1 MICTKLISYIYYYIQ
16 LMLMK
21 IRNTK
26 SVFVSSMIAI
36 LVLGLVGIGSF
47 VVISPSFAQVNDT
60 NTNNNNSNVEYSTVL
75 SGDQEV
81 PPVNTQATGIADF
94 SPSNDG
100 DSMDYTIT
108 ATDIEAVTAG
118 HIHFGIEGQNG
129 PVAVT
134 LFEFDSPQNEVSESG
149 TIIADDLSG
158 PLEGMQISDLVDTFN
173 DGNAYANIHTEQ
185 NPNGEIRGQIISE
198 ELQENTEEQ

>member
-1 MICTKLISYIYYYIQ
+1 
-16 LMLMK
+16 MK
-21 IRNTK
+21 IRKTK
-26 SVFVSSMIAI
+26 SVFVSSIIAM

-47 VVISPSFAQVNDT
+47 VIISPSFAQVNDT
-60 NTNNNNSNVEYSTVL
+60 NTNNNNNNNNNNDNVEYSTVL

-94 SPSNDG
+94 SLSNDG
-100 DSMDYTIT
+100 DSIDYTIT

-129 PVAVT
+129 PVVVT
-134 LFEFDSPQNEVSESG
+134 LFEFDLPQNEVSESG
-149 TIIADDLSG
+149 TISADDLSG
-158 PLEGMQISDLVDTFN
+158 PLEGMHISDLVDTLN

-198 ELQENTEEQ
+198 ELQEDTEEQ

>member
-1 MICTKLISYIYYYIQ
+1 MN
-16 LMLMK
+16 

-26 SVFVSSMIAI
+26 PLFVSSIIAV
-36 LVLGLVGIGSF
+36 LVLGLYGLGSSIA
-47 VVISPSFAQVNDT
+47 ISQSFAQANDT
-60 NTNNNNSNVEYSTVL
+60 NTNTNTNTNNNDNNNGNDDNNDSSNVQYSTVL

-81 PPVNTQATGIADF
+81 PPVNTQATGIVDF

-100 DSMDYTIT
+100 DSIDYTIT
-108 ATDIEAVTAG
+108 ATDIEEVTAG

-129 PVAVT
+129 SVVAT

-149 TIIADDLSG
+149 TINSDDLSG
-158 PLEGMQISDLVDTFN
+158 PLEGMQISDLVDAFN
-173 DGNAYANIHTEQ
+173 DGNAYANVHTQQ

-198 ELQENTEEQ
+198 ELQEDTEEQ

>member
-1 MICTKLISYIYYYIQ
+1 MN
-16 LMLMK
+16 

-26 SVFVSSMIAI
+26 PLLVSSIIAL
-36 LVLGLVGIGSF
+36 LVLGIFGLGSS
-47 VVISPSFAQVNDT
+47 VTISQSFAQANDT
-60 NTNNNNSNVEYSTVL
+60 KTNNNNNNNNNGNDDNNDSSNVQYSTVL

-100 DSMDYTIT
+100 DSIDYTIT
-108 ATDIEAVTAG
+108 ATDIEAATAG

-129 PVAVT
+129 SVVAT
-134 LFEFDSPQNEVSESG
+134 LFEFDSPQDEVSESG
-149 TIIADDLSG
+149 TINSDDLSG
-158 PLEGMQISDLVDTFN
+158 PLEGTQISDLVDAFN
-173 DGNAYANIHTEQ
+173 DGNTYANIHTQQ

-198 ELQENTEEQ
+198 ELQEDTEEQ

>member
-1 MICTKLISYIYYYIQ
+1 MN
-16 LMLMK
+16 

-26 SVFVSSMIAI
+26 PLFVSSIIAV
-36 LVLGLVGIGSF
+36 LVLGLYGLGSS
-47 VVISPSFAQVNDT
+47 VTMSQSFAQANDT
-60 NTNNNNSNVEYSTVL
+60 NTNNNENNNGINDSTNVEYSTVL

-100 DSMDYTIT
+100 DSIDYTIT
-108 ATDIEAVTAG
+108 ATDIEEVTAG
-118 HIHFGIEGQNG
+118 HIHFGIESQNG
-129 PVAVT
+129 PVVAT

-149 TIIADDLSG
+149 TINSDDLSG
-158 PLEGMQISDLVDTFN
+158 PLEGMQISDLVDAFN
-173 DGNAYANIHTEQ
+173 DGNTYANIHTQQ

-198 ELQENTEEQ
+198 ELQEDTEEQ